1 MTLAEQASRAAGG
14 EDPLVLDVLAAAYAE
29 EGRTAQS
36 VDTARRALALADR
49 AGDRELVAGLHERLA
64 LYEQGRPYR
73 RAAAVPQG
81 AR

>member
-1 MTLAEQASRAAGG
+1 MELSPTQLQ
-14 EDPLVLDVLAAAYAE
+14 DV
-29 EGRTAQS
+29 
-36 VDTARRALALADR
+36 
-49 AGDRELVAGLHERLA
+49 LA